1 MNKILNTAVM
11 IIILSLA
18 LSGCSPAQTSNNVQ
32 SGSVYIN
39 ASTYGKNASQGE
51 IVEFF
56 STVTHDIQ
64 NNSTIVVRTS
74 PESGNRWKFALC
86 YGIECFISNGDKT
99 IEKRID
105 LSPNS
110 PLEFDVK
117 IFVPEQANI
126 GESSTVT
133 FEVQSAAS
141 QATTTVSFTA
151 TVK

>member
-1 MNKILNTAVM
+1 MIKILNTLA
-11 IIILSLA
+11 IIVILSLA
-18 LSGCSPAQTSNNVQ
+18 LSGCSPVQTSNNVE

-39 ASTYGKNASQGE
+39 TSTYSKDTSQGE

-99 IEKRID
+99 IEKRIE

-117 IFVPEQANI
+117 IFVPEQANA

-133 FEVQSAAS
+133 FEIQSATS
-141 QATTTVSFTA
+141 QAKTVSFTA

>member
-1 MNKILNTAVM
+1 MNKILNLITAIVV
-11 IIILSLA
+11 LSLA
-18 LSGCSPAQTSNNVQ
+18 LSGCSPVQTSNNVEL
-32 SGSVYIN
+32 GSIYIN
-39 ASTYGKNASQGE
+39 ATTYSKSATQGE

-86 YGIECFISNGDKT
+86 YGIECFISNGDKV
-99 IEKRID
+99 IEKSIE

-117 IFVPEQANI
+117 IFVPEQANA

-133 FEVQSAAS
+133 LEIQSATS
-141 QATTTVSFTA
+141 QATTVNFTT

>member
-1 MNKILNTAVM
+1 MNKILNTLA
-11 IIILSLA
+11 IIVILSLV
-18 LSGCSPAQTSNNVQ
+18 LSGCSPAQSSNDVN
-32 SGSVYIN
+32 SGSIYIN

-74 PESGNRWKFALC
+74 PESGNRWRFALC
-86 YGIECFISNGDKT
+86 YGIECFISNGDKI
-99 IEKRID
+99 IEKNID

-117 IFVPEQANI
+117 IFVPEQANP

-133 FEVQSAAS
+133 LEVQSAAS
-141 QATTTVSFTA
+141 QATTIVSFTA